1 VPSAYAGC
9 IGVEEAGEFEAAGE
23 PSAAAML
30 SLEEL
35 RPKTVG
41 AEVGLGDA

>member
-1 VPSAYAGC
+1 VPSAYAIC
-9 IGVEEAGEFEAAGE
+9 IGADELESAGE
-23 PSAAAML
+23 PSAPAIL

-41 AEVGLGDA
+41 PDVPTGLGDA

>member
-1 VPSAYAGC
+1 VPSANTAF
-9 IGVEEAGEFEAAGE
+9 IGVVAGEFEAVGE
-23 PSAAAML
+23 PSMRL

-41 AEVGLGDA
+41 AEVELGDA